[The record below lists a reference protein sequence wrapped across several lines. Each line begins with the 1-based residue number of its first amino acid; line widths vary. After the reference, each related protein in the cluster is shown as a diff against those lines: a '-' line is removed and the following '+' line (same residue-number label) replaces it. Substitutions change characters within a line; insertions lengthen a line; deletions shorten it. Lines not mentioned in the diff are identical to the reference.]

1 MENSKEIQIL
11 QKLINPPRIDINE
24 QQLYYKYNGA
34 GVVVEDG
41 LIHIAAHTDVDFC
54 TYFNSFSLEKWSE
67 YTKADDF
74 YLSLKLRGAG
84 IIRIYYAHLDGGTA
98 RKEEVESIAFSCEGN
113 YFNFNLPNHN
123 KGLIGFSINA
133 IDKPVDLLE
142 AYYYSKCFDRRSLKI
157 ALAFTTY
164 KREAYITEN
173 VQSILNYDDERLQ
186 IFVVDNGGTLQ
197 LPKHPRLKV
206 FKNLNSGGAGG
217 FSRNMLE
224 IIQSSDKFTHV
235 ILMDDDVILDPNI
248 FDRLFRFL
256 SVLKEEYYDAF
267 VGGAMFRCD
276 HKAIHV
282 ESGAKWKG
290 TVVWPFGNGLD
301 MRRLDN
307 LLQTNAIHQEDYNAW
322 WFCCIP
328 VNYIREDNLPL
339 PLFFQWDD
347 IDYGVRNKAPLI
359 LLNGLCL
366 WHEPFEAKR
375 SAMYTYYST
384 RNPLI
389 VNCCHGGGYSKKQ
402 VLKELKRKILSEI
415 CLYRYEHAE
424 AVIKAMEDFMK
435 GSKWLCSI
443 NPDEYNKKILS
454 MNTAME
460 YVADQVDYQWYLVG
474 NQIQDCDL
482 LHHIVRV
489 ITLNGYLLKAN
500 REITVPLYAD
510 RPVQGYRA
518 TKILFYEINSG
529 MGFWATKDTK
539 KALKCI
545 YRFFKL
551 YFRISLS
558 YKNIEKDYNENY
570 SYMSSKE
577 MWEKYLAI

>member
-1 MENSKEIQIL
+1 MENINKIQIL
-11 QKLINPPRIDINE
+11 QKLINPPSIDINE
-24 QQLYYKYNGA
+24 QQLYYKYTGA
-34 GVVVEDG
+34 GVIVEEDV
-41 LIHIAAHTDVDFC
+41 IHIAPHTDVDFG

-74 YLSLKLRGAG
+74 YLSLKLNGAG
-84 IIRIYYAHLDGGTA
+84 EIKIYYAYLDGGTA
-98 RKEEVESIAFSCEGN
+98 RTEEIETIDFSGQED
-113 YFNFNLPNHN
+113 YFKITLPSHT

-133 IDKPVDLLE
+133 KEKPIDLLE
-142 AYYYSKCFDRRSLKI
+142 AYYYSKCVDVRSIKI

-164 KREAYITEN
+164 KREAYITGN
-173 VQSILNYDDERLQ
+173 VRNILNYGDERLSVY
-186 IFVVDNGGTLQ
+186 VVDNGGTLN
-197 LPKHPRLKV
+197 LPEHPRLKI
-206 FKNLNSGGAGG
+206 FENLNSGGAGG
-217 FSRNMLE
+217 RNMLE
-224 IIQSSDKFTHV
+224 VIKSSDRFTHV
-235 ILMDDDVILDPNI
+235 ILMDDDVVLDPNI

-256 SVLKEEYYDAF
+256 SVLKVDYYNTF

-290 TVVWPFGNGLD
+290 TVVWPFGNGMD
-301 MRRLDN
+301 MRRLDSI
-307 LLQTNAIHQEDYNAW
+307 LQTNAIHEEDYNAW

-328 VNYIREDNLPL
+328 TDYIREDNLPL

-389 VNCCHGGGYSKKQ
+389 VNCCHKGGYSKKK
-402 VLKELKRKILSEI
+402 VLKELRRKILAEV
-415 CLYRYEHAE
+415 CLYRYEHAH
-424 AVIKAMEDFMK
+424 AILRAMEDFNR
-435 GSKWLCSI
+435 GPKWLCSI
-443 NPDEYNKKILS
+443 NPDEYNKDILGL
-454 MNTAME
+454 NNKME

-489 ITLNGYLLKAN
+489 LTLNGYLLKAN

-518 TKILFYEINSG
+518 TKILFYEINNG
-529 MGFWATKDTK
+529 MGFWAVKDMK
-539 KALKCI
+539 EAAKCI
-545 YRFFKL
+545 FRFVKL
-551 YFRISLS
+551 YLKISCN
-558 YKNIEKDYNENY
+558 YKYIEKEYIANY
-570 SYMSSKE
+570 SYMTSRK
-577 MWEKYLAI
+577 MWEKYLAL